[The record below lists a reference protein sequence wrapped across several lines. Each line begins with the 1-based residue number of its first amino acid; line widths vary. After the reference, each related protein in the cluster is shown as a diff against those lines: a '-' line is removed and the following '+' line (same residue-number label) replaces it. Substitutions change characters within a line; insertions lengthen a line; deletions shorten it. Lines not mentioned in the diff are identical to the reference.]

1 MLSRDIAN
9 LVPLVSDGGSRRFP
23 HPCGEGKPLQ
33 ISREGASIRA
43 WCHRCAE
50 GVSYRLEESFQEK
63 LARLQA
69 QEAQDRCLGQGL
81 PHPPIYSPAEWPPG
95 ALLWLLKAG
104 FGEREIRERGIFY
117 HRESDRVVIP
127 YPRQGF
133 WIARA
138 HQTGRTPKYLSPT
151 PKPRDLCVAFGQG
164 DKLVLTEDILS
175 AMKVGR
181 VTESWALMGVR
192 LSQHCLTQILDNNR
206 EVVVW
211 LDPDP
216 PGQAGAHAI
225 VRQLRAFGV
234 PVRNLVSERDPKLY
248 STAQIKELL
257 Q

>member
-1 MLSRDIAN
+1 
-9 LVPLVSDGGSRRFP
+9 
-23 HPCGEGKPLQ
+23 
-33 ISREGASIRA
+33 
-43 WCHRCAE
+43 
-50 GVSYRLEESFQEK
+50 
-63 LARLQA
+63 
-69 QEAQDRCLGQGL
+69 L
-81 PHPPIYSPAEWPPG
+81 PHPPLYSPSEWPPG

-104 FGEREIRERGIFY
+104 FGEREVRERGIFY
-117 HRESDRVVIP
+117 HKASDRVVIP

-138 HQTGRTPKYLSPT
+138 YQKGRAPKYLGPT
-151 PKPRDLCVAFGQG
+151 PKPKDLCVSFGHG
-164 DKLVLTEDILS
+164 DILVLTEDILS

-181 VTESWALMGVR
+181 VTEAWALMGVR

-216 PGQAGAHAI
+216 PGQAGAQAI

-234 PVRNLVSERDPKLY
+234 PVKNLVAERDPKLY